1 MIHTENKTIGIQH
14 NFLLILK
21 IMGCSKYPEKI
32 YRNGKRIIIRK
43 FVMSCFIFLAIYLKK
58 IKNFQSMFFVNSS

>member
-21 IMGCSKYPEKI
+21 IMGFSKYPEGI
-32 YRNGKRIIIRK
+32 YRNGKRIITKKSI
-43 FVMSCFIFLAIYLKK
+43 MSCFIFLVTYLKK
-58 IKNFQSMFFVNSS
+58 IKNFQSIFFVNSS